1 MGFRDAL
8 GSIGGAA
15 MEKMKDSYE
24 QLNYYM
30 ERYSDLS
37 DEDLQRKFH
46 RSHGVEKV
54 ACANLLKQRVY

>member
-1 MGFRDAL
+1 
-8 GSIGGAA
+8 

-54 ACANLLKQRVY
+54 ACANLLKQRGY